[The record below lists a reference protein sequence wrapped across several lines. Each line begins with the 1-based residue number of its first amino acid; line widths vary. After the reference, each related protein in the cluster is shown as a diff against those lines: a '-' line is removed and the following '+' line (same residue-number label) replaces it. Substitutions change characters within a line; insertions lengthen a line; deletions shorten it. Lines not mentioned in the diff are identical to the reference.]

1 MKPVKIFQNTAVA
14 SAAAPM
20 PDGHPSYAS
29 AKPKRSVII
38 PFYPMESEE
47 AEILKMTQPAV
58 RGNAVK
64 KKYEVASVEISYN
77 GNSERFDQFLA
88 AVMREYLSSDSVSPA
103 PSDSSEL

>member
-1 MKPVKIFQNTAVA
+1 MKPVNIFQNTAVA
-14 SAAAPM
+14 SAAAPLS
-20 PDGHPSYAS
+20 DGLPSYVP
-29 AKPKRSVII
+29 AKPKKSVII

-47 AEILKMTQPAV
+47 AEIIKTMQPAV

-77 GNSERFDQFLA
+77 GNGERFDQFLA

-103 PSDSSEL
+103 PSNSSEL